1 MDASL
6 VIALNRFAESSAF
19 TRVVSIFFASW
30 LLWVGVALV
39 AIFWFVER
47 RVRFVSAV
55 VAAVSAVLAWVVN
68 QWIGELYF
76 RPRPFVDLAAV
87 HKLISKSVDEKS
99 FPSDHTA
106 IAFALALAVFMVNR
120 KWGIALLILAVL
132 TALGR
137 VLVGVHYPT
146 DVLGGAVVGII
157 AALAVHSVTHA
168 LLRTHH
174 KKSQSV

>member
-106 IAFALALAVFMVNR
+106 LAFAIAISVLLVNR
-120 KWGIALLILAVL
+120 RWGVALLILAVL

-146 DVLGGAVVGII
+146 DVLGGAAVGIG
-157 AALAVHSVTHA
+157 AALVVHGVTHA
-168 LLRTHH
+168 LLRTKHRQN
-174 KKSQSV
+174 KSI